1 MMKFGL
7 GVLTLV
13 LTLALVGCGGSSPK
27 KEPPPEKNQRWGEP
41 LQSVALML
49 PSSEPEPHA
58 LLDVGLV
65 IFDPGIPADPVNN
78 SKLGIFPEIR
88 KAESRYQP
96 YILRENLV
104 ETQAWG
110 AVRVLPRP
118 DKSAELQLTGKI
130 LHSDGSHLVLQV
142 RAVDSTGRVWLDK
155 IYHDEAVESD
165 YPVRPG
171 TDPYADL
178 YRQISNDLLSYSQQL
193 SAVQFGQIRD
203 IALLQYAVSLSPEAF
218 EGFVSANG
226 EGRLEVNRLPAEDDP
241 MLERVQRIKNQE
253 FLFIDNAD
261 EQYLELYDRMTP
273 TYNLWRQNGRE
284 LAIYKVEYEGRE
296 ANRDRDGRRGTYAAM
311 QQTYNAY
318 KRSKEHDQDLDE
330 LALGFN
336 NEVAPTVLEVQG
348 KVFRLNGTL
357 DSQYAEWRS
366 ILRSIFALET
376 GLPPASQ

>member
-1 MMKFGL
+1 MKIFWL
-7 GVLTLV
+7 VFLTIVLC
-13 LTLALVGCGGSSPK
+13 GCAGSTQQ
-27 KEPPPEKNQRWGEP
+27 KEQQRPATTQQWGEP

-49 PSSEPEPHA
+49 PPAEPEAHA
-58 LLDVGLV
+58 LLDIGLV
-65 IFDPGIPADPVNN
+65 IFDPGVPEDPVNN

-104 ETQAWG
+104 QTQAWG

-130 LHSDGSHLVLQV
+130 LHSDGSHLVLQL
-142 RAVDSTGRVWLDK
+142 RAVDSTGQVWFDK

-165 YPVRPG
+165 YPVVPG
-171 TDPYADL
+171 NDPYADL
-178 YRQISNDLLSYSQQL
+178 YRQVSNDILSYSQQL
-193 SAVQFGQIRD
+193 SPAQFRQIRE
-203 IALLQYAVSLSPEAF
+203 IALLQYAASLSPETF
-218 EGFVSANG
+218 DGFVSKNG
-226 EGRLEVNRLPAEDDP
+226 EGRLVVNRLPAENDP
-241 MLERVQRIKNQE
+241 MLARVQRIKNQE

-284 LAIYKVEYEGRE
+284 LAIYKVEYEARE
-296 ANRDRDGRRGTYAAM
+296 ASRDRDGRRGTYAAM

-330 LALGFN
+330 LAQGFN

-357 DSQYAEWRS
+357 DSQYSEWRS

-376 GLPPASQ
+376 GLPPAEDTE

>member
-1 MMKFGL
+1 MKKL
-7 GVLTLV
+7 LLV
-13 LTLALVGCGGSSPK
+13 LLTVALCGCTGSAPK
-27 KEPPPEKNQRWGEP
+27 KEPQGPEANQLWGEP
-41 LQSVALML
+41 LRSVALML
-49 PSSEPEPHA
+49 PPSEPEPHA
-58 LLDVGLV
+58 LLDIGLV
-65 IFDPGIPADPVNN
+65 IFDPGVPEDPVNN

-104 ETQAWG
+104 KTQAWG

-118 DKSAELQLTGKI
+118 DASAELQLSGKI

-142 RAVDSTGRVWLDK
+142 RAVDSTGQVWFDK
-155 IYHDEAVESD
+155 VYHDEAVESD
-165 YPVRPG
+165 YPVIPG
-171 TDPYADL
+171 NDPYADM
-178 YRQISNDLLSYSQQL
+178 YRQISNDILSYSQQL
-193 SAVQFGQIRD
+193 SPAQFKQIRE
-203 IALLQYAVSLSPEAF
+203 IALLQYAASLSPEAF
-218 EGFVSANG
+218 DGFVSADA
-226 EGRLEVNRLPAEDDP
+226 EGLLVVNRLPSQDDP

-284 LAIYKVEYEGRE
+284 LAIYKVEYEARE
-296 ANRDRDGRRGTYAAM
+296 SSRDRDGRRGTYAAM

-330 LALGFN
+330 LAQGFN

-348 KVFRLNGTL
+348 KVFRLNGSL
-357 DSQYAEWRS
+357 DSQYTEWRS

-376 GLPPASQ
+376 GLPPAAE

>member
-1 MMKFGL
+1 MKKFWL
-7 GVLTLV
+7 VFLTI
-13 LTLALVGCGGSSPK
+13 ALCGCTGSAPK
-27 KEPPPEKNQRWGEP
+27 KEQQRPATSQLWGEP
-41 LQSVALML
+41 IQSVALML
-49 PSSEPEPHA
+49 PPSEPEPHA
-58 LLDVGLV
+58 MLDIGLV
-65 IFDPGIPADPVNN
+65 IFDPGVPEDPVNN

-104 ETQAWG
+104 KTQAWG

-130 LHSDGSHLVLQV
+130 LHSDGSHLVIQV
-142 RAVDSTGRVWLDK
+142 RAVDSTGQIWFDK

-165 YPVRPG
+165 YPVVPG
-171 TDPYADL
+171 SDPYADL
-178 YRQISNDLLSYSQQL
+178 YRQISNDILSYSQQL
-193 SAVQFGQIRD
+193 SPAQFRQIRE
-203 IALLQYAVSLSPEAF
+203 IALLQYAASLSPEAF
-218 EGFVSANG
+218 DGFVSANG
-226 EGRLEVNRLPAEDDP
+226 EGRLVVKRLPAEDDP
-241 MLERVQRIKNQE
+241 MLARVQRIKNQE

-284 LAIYKVEYEGRE
+284 LAVYKVEYEARE
-296 ANRDRDGRRGTYAAM
+296 ASRDRDGRRGTYAAM

-330 LALGFN
+330 LAQGFN

-357 DSQYAEWRS
+357 DSQYTEWRS

-376 GLPPASQ
+376 GLPPATE